1 MDKFFFLFIVNI
13 TFDEHTDET
22 FFYLINVVS
31 YEVRPILLSLSYLEV
46 FPVHE
51 YNTSLIVLD
60 ITALDLIL
68 ELTAMLII
76 IPSHENEYALYPYS
90 THIDALLLY

>member
-1 MDKFFFLFIVNI
+1 MGKFFFFFIVNI

-22 FFYLINVVS
+22 FYLINVVS

-76 IPSHENEYALYPYS
+76 IPSHENEYALYPYP